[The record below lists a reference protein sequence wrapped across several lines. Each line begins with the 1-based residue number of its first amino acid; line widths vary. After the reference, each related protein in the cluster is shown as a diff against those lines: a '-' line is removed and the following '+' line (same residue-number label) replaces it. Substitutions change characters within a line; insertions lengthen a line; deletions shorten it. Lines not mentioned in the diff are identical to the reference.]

1 MCLPPVINDFYR
13 ETKFE
18 VQYMKLF
25 DGDLTL
31 VDVASSCVLELKLF
45 GDYFVLDC
53 GLEFTAGENTKR
65 L

>member
-1 MCLPPVINDFYR
+1 
-13 ETKFE
+13 
-18 VQYMKLF
+18 MKLF